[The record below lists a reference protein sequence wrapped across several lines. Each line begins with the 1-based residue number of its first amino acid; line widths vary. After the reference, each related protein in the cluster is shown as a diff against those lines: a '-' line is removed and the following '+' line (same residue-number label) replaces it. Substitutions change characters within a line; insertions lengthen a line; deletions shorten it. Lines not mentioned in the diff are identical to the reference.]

1 MSGEGK
7 SIARRI
13 AKEWLYARSLDHL
26 FCLRDLVSLDHSDP
40 FFALEPHVPME
51 THLSFKAEHYCS
63 AKYFP
68 MSHPL
73 TLSTVTLREGYLFTV
88 IP

>member
-26 FCLRDLVSLDHSDP
+26 FCLGDLFSLDHSVP
-40 FFALEPHVPME
+40 FLALEPHVPME
-51 THLSFKAEHYCS
+51 THLSFKAG
-63 AKYFP
+63 YFP
-68 MSHPL
+68 MSHSL
-73 TLSTVTLREGYLFTV
+73 TLSTVTLREGGIYSQLFLETSY
-88 IP
+88 